1 MDFKKLINRYIYK
14 NNGIKKEINR
24 NNLGENKIIQF
35 KPKQLDSKKIDNNMI
50 LEKEKKTEIL
60 AHCDVLVVG
69 GGPSGISCAISSSRA
84 GANTIIIEKYG
95 CLGGVITTVG
105 METLGWYRY
114 EGTTDCTGIGIE
126 MEKIAEKMGG
136 TLKWPYND
144 SQCLD
149 ADFFKLVADKL
160 MEDNNVKTILHCYA
174 VDVILEKN
182 IIKGIITESKSGR
195 KAILAKRIIDCT
207 GDADI
212 CHLAGCP
219 YQVLDKKERM
229 AVTTVFNCAGIDKKK
244 FLNYT
249 ENEKKTYSDW
259 NSDSE
264 GWNINEQGKNNK
276 EDNLRTPYIQNK
288 NIAGTWSSIS
298 DAGEATNLNLI
309 HLKGYDCLDVNDLT
323 KAEIEG
329 RKQTME
335 AINELKKNTP
345 GFEKAKLRNFG
356 MTLGTRDSRKIIG
369 EYNLN
374 KNDVL
379 QQGRFNDSIGIF
391 PEFVDGYNILTLPTT
406 GRYFQVP
413 FRCLVPL
420 KIENLLVA
428 GRCVAGDKISH
439 AAMRNMM
446 ACCVTGQG
454 AGVASAISIKN
465 GELVRNV
472 NINDLQ
478 NELIKQGVNVDND
491 ILNIKLKSKL

>member
-1 MDFKKLINRYIYK
+1 M
-14 NNGIKKEINR
+14 
-24 NNLGENKIIQF
+24 
-35 KPKQLDSKKIDNNMI
+35 
-50 LEKEKKTEIL
+50 
-60 AHCDVLVVG
+60 
-69 GGPSGISCAISSSRA
+69 
-84 GANTIIIEKYG
+84 
-95 CLGGVITTVG
+95 
-105 METLGWYRY
+105 
-114 EGTTDCTGIGIE
+114 
-126 MEKIAEKMGG
+126 
-136 TLKWPYND
+136 
-144 SQCLD
+144 
-149 ADFFKLVADKL
+149 
-160 MEDNNVKTILHCYA
+160 
-174 VDVILEKN
+174 
-182 IIKGIITESKSGR
+182 
-195 KAILAKRIIDCT
+195 AKRIIDCS

-219 YQVLDKKERM
+219 YRVLNKKDRM
-229 AVTTVFNCAGIDKKK
+229 AVTTVFNCSGIDKEK
-244 FLNYT
+244 FLDYT
-249 ENEKKTYSDW
+249 KNNTKTYSDW
-259 NSDSE
+259 NSDKD
-264 GWNINEQGKNNK
+264 GWNINGEKDINEINTENINEKYKNKK
-276 EDNLRTPYIQNK
+276 EDFLPTPYFDKELNY
-288 NIAGTWSSIS
+288 NYAGTWSTIT

-329 RKQTME
+329 RKESMK
-335 AINELKKNTP
+335 ALSELKKNTP

-379 QQGRFNDSIGIF
+379 QQGRFCDSIGIF

-428 GRCVAGDKISH
+428 GRCVAGDKVSH

-465 GELVRNV
+465 NELVRNV
-472 NINDLQ
+472 NITDLQ
-478 NELIKQGVNVDND
+478 NELIRQGVNID
-491 ILNIKLKSKL
+491 IQKLKSKL